1 MIPIKKKNSKKLNSN
16 IKAKVN
22 ISHQNGRNRIKHYLK
37 NTLFLLFLLI
47 GILFLIKVKTHVVSG
62 ESMMP
67 TLQNGDRLFVLKN
80 AEPQRYS
87 LITFQPAEKKN
98 ESYIKRVIGL
108 PGDRIWLDQNTLYLN
123 SQMAETN
130 PTPPNEENLSGV
142 DLPDGT
148 LKVRV
153 DWEVA
158 AQLKDFST
166 IPEEYYFVLGDN
178 RRNSTDS
185 RELGLINADQIE
197 GVVKYRYYPFNRIGT
212 ID

>member
-1 MIPIKKKNSKKLNSN
+1 
-16 IKAKVN
+16 
-22 ISHQNGRNRIKHYLK
+22 
-37 NTLFLLFLLI
+37 
-47 GILFLIKVKTHVVSG
+47 
-62 ESMMP
+62 MMP

>member
-16 IKAKVN
+16 IKEKVN
-22 ISHQNGRNRIKHYLK
+22 VPQQNGRNRIKHCLK

-67 TLQNGDRLFVLKN
+67 TLKNGDRLFVLKN

-87 LITFQPAEKKN
+87 LITFQPEEKKN

-148 LKVRV
+148 LKIRV

-185 RELGLINADQIE
+185 RELGLINTEQIE